1 MYQYQ
6 PIVGKPK
13 LVKPNSCMPIK
24 FSNKSECHEA
34 FGGCVPLQP
43 LASVCACM
51 GCSGIVLVVHESKP
65 VRNRAKTHVL
75 V

>member
-1 MYQYQ
+1 
-6 PIVGKPK
+6 
-13 LVKPNSCMPIK
+13 MPIK

-43 LASVCACM
+43 LASMCACM
-51 GCSGIVLVVHESKP
+51 GYSGILLVVHESKP